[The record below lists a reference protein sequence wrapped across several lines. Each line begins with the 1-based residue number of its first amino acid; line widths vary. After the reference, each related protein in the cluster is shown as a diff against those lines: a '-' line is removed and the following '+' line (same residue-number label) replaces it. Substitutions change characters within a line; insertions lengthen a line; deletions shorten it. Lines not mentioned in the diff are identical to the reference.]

1 MKLVLKNTKLV
12 FAGVPAPT
20 EKEYMKNISAS
31 NTNGIAVPN
40 VNFLDGYS
48 YETSFVQEGGVCN
61 NVVGLLAYGDNPY
74 RFGIRP
80 ATNTGGDSS
89 MTARYGNTENEDT
102 RNTGNIAQFV
112 VGSPTKDITVKAMKM
127 SAVCNVNGEVN
138 TKQYSF
144 ENDEPIYGTM
154 TLRFMAF
161 IATGTD
167 GSGVDFVHF
176 RYFKIF
182 DNNNEL
188 VNYFVPA
195 VDYQGRPCL
204 YDKVNNECYYAE
216 NDSYISCY
224 NS

>member
-12 FAGVPAPT
+12 FVGTPAPT

-40 VNFLDGYS
+40 VNFFDGYS

-61 NVVGLLAYGDNPY
+61 NVVGILAYGDNPC
-74 RFGIRP
+74 RFGIRSI
-80 ATNTGGDSS
+80 TNTGGDSA
-89 MTARYGNTENEDT
+89 MTVRYGVTENGDARDT
-102 RNTGNIAQFV
+102 GRITPFV
-112 VGSPTKDITVKAMKM
+112 AGSPTKDITVKALKM
-127 SAVCNVNGEVN
+127 SAVCNINGEAV

-161 IATGTD
+161 IATGED
-167 GSGVDFVHF
+167 GSGVDFAHF

-188 VNYFVPA
+188 INHFVPA
-195 VDYQGRPCL
+195 IDYQGRPCL
-204 YDKVNNECYYAE
+204 YDKVNDVCYYAD